1 MYYLTAFP
9 VYLQSR
15 NTGTKLV
22 VQQQQQ
28 HMRKVPPLPVSRH
41 RTGTP
46 IHNLTWPNFVII
58 PERIDLRKK

>member
-28 HMRKVPPLPVSRH
+28 HMRKVPPLPVSRY
-41 RTGTP
+41 RTGTQ

-58 PERIDLRKK
+58 PERIDKK